1 MEINKE
7 NADQIAIRNS
17 IQITSQIYHRLCR
30 VSMLNDSQKIDNWLE
45 FNQVPVFVNGH
56 QIVTE

>member
-1 MEINKE
+1 MLGVNVK
-7 NADQIAIRNS
+7 
-17 IQITSQIYHRLCR
+17 RL
-30 VSMLNDSQKIDNWLE
+30 QKIDNWLE